1 MESTVL
7 KLLPMQEHKNDTSN
21 SSDLLLSNVFSDKT
35 GTYLNGINLFLAC
48 FNYIP
53 NLIEEEEI
61 DCRKANKW
69 FSETYH
75 SAIKEFYYD
84 KIYLRES
91 KKAEYDDLFYFI
103 YDDLIVNF
111 DTNMS
116 KVRFLFKKTDM
127 DKVELVINQIKKVKK
142 RKKNSKK

>member
-61 DCRKANKW
+61 D
-69 FSETYH
+69 
-75 SAIKEFYYD
+75 
-84 KIYLRES
+84 
-91 KKAEYDDLFYFI
+91 
-103 YDDLIVNF
+103 
-111 DTNMS
+111 
-116 KVRFLFKKTDM
+116 
-127 DKVELVINQIKKVKK
+127 
-142 RKKNSKK
+142 